1 MRDKTCNNFPPSES
15 RTTSPK
21 GAMKEKK
28 MGVKGAN
35 TRETFRCEDRDIRGK
50 AMELRA
56 EG

>member
-1 MRDKTCNNFPPSES
+1 MRDKACNNFPPSES

-28 MGVKGAN
+28 MGVMGAN